1 MLVPSKFRPCV
12 LAIGLATVLALS
24 ACVSLN
30 PPIPAPDASIPA
42 VYPLPDQQAAAGVSA
57 AMLAWPDYFTDP
69 LLQRLIDTALA
80 NNRNLRLAALRVA
93 EARAA
98 FRIQRADRF
107 PGIDIN
113 AQGGRARVPASLS
126 ATGEP
131 VAGGEYRAEVGLSTW
146 EIDLWGR
153 VRSLEEA
160 ALQSWL
166 ATESARQAVHV
177 ALIAEVADGYLGVR
191 EIDQRV
197 VIARQTVATREE
209 SYRIFRRRSEVG
221 SSSRLEL
228 TEVRTLLLQA
238 RALLAQLEQDRAIRM
253 NALAQLLG
261 ADRGELLALPPL
273 DAGATLVRIRPGLP
287 AELLLNRPD
296 IIAAEQRLRAASAN
310 IGAARAAFFPRIA
323 LTAGFGTA
331 SADLDDLFR
340 GGSRAW
346 SFLPTLSL
354 PIFDGGRLRASLA
367 LSEVRRD
374 MAVADYEQTI
384 QTAFREVADAL
395 SRVKW
400 RAERLALLR
409 DQQATQHERARLA
422 QLRYDHGSS
431 AYLEVLDAQRDLL
444 DAQQE
449 LVQAHREL
457 LSSQV
462 ALYAA
467 LGGGTQSAPD
477 GQSSVTPAGS
487 SPPASPPL
495 LEVPPPP

>member
-1 MLVPSKFRPCV
+1 MVI
-12 LAIGLATVLALS
+12 ALALS
-24 ACVSLN
+24 ACVSLD
-30 PPIPAPDASIPA
+30 PPVPKPDAPVPA
-42 VYPLPDQQAAAGVSA
+42 VYPAYDPQAAAGESA
-57 AMLAWPDYFTDP
+57 ATLSWPDYFTDP
-69 LLQRLIDTALA
+69 ALQALIRTALE
-80 NNRNLRLAALRVA
+80 NNRDLRLAALRVA

-126 ATGEP
+126 ATGEAM
-131 VAGGEYRAEVGLSTW
+131 VGGEYRAEVGLSSW
-146 EIDLWGR
+146 ELDLWGR

-166 ATESARQAVHV
+166 ATESARQAVHL
-177 ALIAEVADGYLGVR
+177 ALIAEVADAYLGVR

-221 SSSRLEL
+221 ASSRLEL
-228 TEVRTLLLQA
+228 SEVRTLLLQA
-238 RALLAQLEQDRAIRM
+238 RALLAQLEQDRATRM

-261 ADRGELLALPPL
+261 SVRDERPALTPL
-273 DAGATLVRIRPGLP
+273 DAATTLVHIRPGLP
-287 AELLLNRPD
+287 AELLVNRPD

-331 SADLDDLFR
+331 SADLDTLFR

-374 MAVADYEQTI
+374 MAVADYEKTI

-400 RAERLALLR
+400 QAERLALLR
-409 DQQATQHERARLA
+409 DQQDTQHERARLA

-467 LGGGTQSAPD
+467 LGGGTQTAATQAAPE
-477 GQSSVTPAGS
+477 TPA
-487 SPPASPPL
+487 PASSSI
-495 LEVPPPP
+495 LEVAPPP